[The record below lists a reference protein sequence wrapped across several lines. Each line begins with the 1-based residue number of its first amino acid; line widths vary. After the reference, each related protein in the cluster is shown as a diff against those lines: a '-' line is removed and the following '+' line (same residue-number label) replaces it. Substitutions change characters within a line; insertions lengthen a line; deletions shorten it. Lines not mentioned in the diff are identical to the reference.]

1 MNLFNTYYSLF
12 KFKKFFKSN
21 KYKEHG
27 KFFNVNN
34 LKILLNLKALF
45 LNKYLIK
52 YLDISKTNNW
62 FVNLLDKSHPITYYR
77 NTKNNLYTHYFNDI
91 LFTPWMVYIC
101 TSLIGLLGIFFLF
114 MEELV
119 LSEIIKIELPQFN
132 FLHVVLLYSFLEV
145 CYLHNDLFDLLYME
159 NATIKGIR
167 YIYGWEHRYKVWKP
181 MSKLTNINFEQHIED
196 HPQYNPLNTM
206 ENPLWP
212 NENWPD
218 WGYEDNTFVPNWWEM
233 HDMGDMHQFHV
244 IQIFMALTFSIFLM
258 SFILWND
265 IYSIDLIYFLLNSKY
280 NIIYLIF
287 IVLFIYLG
295 ISHILIRNTI
305 IRFDI
310 RIFRHV
316 IQRMFYRPYWYHG
329 KWENLSL
336 GQERGLYNYNLNYW
350 NRFGTYCA
358 MSDYIKFNLIQRNGE
373 FEIIRHIF
381 SIYLYFIFGFLL
393 SYINFCTNGVYYLYL
408 SLLYFG
414 KIIIIILFCYGIFG
428 WVYEIII
435 ESVYLGKY
443 NVKIR
448 ATLVCGFFL
457 FLISEI
463 MLFAGL
469 FWAYFDRIFNLT
481 EFTDHLSIP
490 IGMERVRLLELP
502 LLGLLV
508 LIVSGFF
515 CNKSYYSLKIGNY
528 YNTIKSSFFSILFGI
543 IFLLIQFTEYVE
555 LRYAINDSVFSSLFY
570 MLTGFHGMHVFIGLL
585 LLIINYMRIQY
596 GNFSKERNTGAIIS
610 LFYWHFV
617 DIIWIF
623 LIFALY
629 FMNHGIIFTTTGL
642 VELFGAGGKLVF
654 VTLDNSLINY
664 DYDYLLQLI
673 NVNIKSVLSLITYY
687 I

>member
-1 MNLFNTYYSLF
+1 MNLLNTSVTLF
-12 KFKKFFKSN
+12 KLKKFFKSN

-27 KFFNVNN
+27 KFFNINTF
-34 LKILLNLKALF
+34 KTLLNLKALF

-52 YLDISKTNNW
+52 YLNNGKTNNW
-62 FVNLLDKSHPITYYR
+62 FVNLLDKAHVITYYK
-77 NTKNNLYTHYFNDI
+77 NTKTTLYTHYFNDI
-91 LFTPWMVYIC
+91 LFTPWMLYIC
-101 TSLIGLLGIFFLF
+101 ASLIGILGIFFLF
-114 MEELV
+114 MEEIV
-119 LSEIIKIELPQFN
+119 SSEIIQISLPQFN
-132 FLHVVLLYSFLEV
+132 MLHIILLYVFLEV
-145 CYLHNDLFDLLYME
+145 CYLHNDLFDFVYME

-181 MSKLTNINFEQHIED
+181 MAKINNINFEQHIED
-196 HPQYNPLNTM
+196 HPEYNPFNTM
-206 ENPLWP
+206 DNPLWM

-218 WGYEDNTFVPNWWEM
+218 WGYESNNFVPNWWEM

-244 IQIFMALTFSIFLM
+244 IQIFMIFVFSIYSM
-258 SFILWND
+258 AFILWND
-265 IYSIDLIYFLLNSKY
+265 IYAMDPFYFMLNSKY
-280 NIIYLIF
+280 VTFYLIF
-287 IVLFIYLG
+287 IIIFIYLS
-295 ISHILIRNTI
+295 ISHIITRNTI
-305 IRFDI
+305 TRFDI

-350 NRFGTYCA
+350 NYFGTYCA
-358 MSDYIKFNLIQRNGE
+358 MSDYIKFNLINKNGE
-373 FEIIRHIF
+373 FDIIRHFFAIC
-381 SIYLYFIFGFLL
+381 LFLL
-393 SYINFCTNGVYYLYL
+393 FNFIISFTYSTIYGSGIYYLYL

-414 KIIIIILFCYGIFG
+414 KIIIVILFLYGIFG

-435 ESVYLGKY
+435 ESVYFGKY

-515 CNKSYYSLKIGNY
+515 CNKSYYSLKIGDY
-528 YNTIKSSFFSILFGI
+528 YHTIKSSFFSILFGI

-570 MLTGFHGMHVFIGLL
+570 MLTGFHGMHVLIGLL
-585 LLIINYMRIQY
+585 LLIINYMRLQY

-623 LIFALY
+623 LIFVLY
-629 FMNHGIIFTTTGL
+629 FMNHGIVFTTTGL
-642 VELFGAGGKLVF
+642 VELFGAGG
-654 VTLDNSLINY
+654 TLMFLTIDDSL
-664 DYDYLLQLI
+664 
-673 NVNIKSVLSLITYY
+673 LSISAILSQITYSY
-687 I
+687 